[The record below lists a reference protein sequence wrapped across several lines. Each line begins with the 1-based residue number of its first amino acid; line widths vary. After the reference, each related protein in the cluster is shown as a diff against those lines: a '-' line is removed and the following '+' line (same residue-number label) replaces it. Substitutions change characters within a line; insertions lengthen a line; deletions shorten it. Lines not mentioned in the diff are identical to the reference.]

1 MRKKTRLKVVLLLG
15 VLASVPFATFAQGTS
30 KDPQA
35 TSPKPRVPSMPAK
48 GASWTS
54 LDKTFASKAAQA
66 GHAEVEAG
74 KIATSRS
81 SNAEVKKF
89 AEQMITDHSK
99 AGQELEQIARAKGVT
114 LPAEPDAA
122 HKKLAAR
129 LQTLQGPAF
138 DRVYVSEAGVKDHG
152 AVVKLFQGQTKNGKD
167 AELRGFAEKTLPTI
181 QHHEQMAKA
190 LAAKK

>member
-1 MRKKTRLKVVLLLG
+1 MRKKNLLTNFLLVGLSAG
-15 VLASVPFATFAQGTS
+15 VSLATLAQSTV
-30 KDPQA
+30 KDTAAP
-35 TSPKPRVPSMPAK
+35 PKTGAQSTPVKA
-48 GASWTS
+48 ASWTAQ
-54 LDKTFASKAAQA
+54 DKTFASKAAQA

-81 SNAEVKKF
+81 SNPEVKKF

-99 AGQELEQIARAKGVT
+99 AGQELEQISRAKGVT

-129 LQTLQGPAF
+129 LQTLEGPAF
-138 DRVYVSEAGVKDHG
+138 DRVYISEAGVKDHA
-152 AVVKLFQGQTKNGKD
+152 AVVKLFQTQTKNGKD
-167 AELRGFAEKTLPTI
+167 AELKGFAEKTLPTI

-190 LAAKK
+190 LAGKK